1 MKTSIK
7 KYGWT
12 PDRPDQRD
20 HAFRLAEPIPLPPAV
35 DLRAGMPPVY
45 SQGELGS
52 CTANAIAA
60 AFDFERQRQG
70 KPFITPSRLFIYFN
84 EREME
89 GTVDSD
95 SGAMIRDGIKSVA
108 DDGVC
113 AETDWPYDI
122 AEYLFQPPVSCYGNA
137 LKNQALIYQRIA
149 PDLTSMLQ
157 CLASG
162 FPFVFGFSVY
172 ESFESGAV
180 AKTGIVPMPASS
192 EQQLGGHAVLAVGY
206 DRDQRAFLVRNSWGE
221 EWGIAGYFWL
231 PFDYVASPDL
241 ADDRWV
247 INLVE

>member
-1 MKTSIK
+1 MNKHSF
-7 KYGWT
+7 GWT
-12 PDRPDQRD
+12 PDRPDLRD
-20 HAFRLAEPIPLPPAV
+20 HAFRLAEPIPLPPAI

-45 SQGELGS
+45 NQGELGS

-60 AFDFERQRQG
+60 AFDFERNRQG

-122 AEYLFQPPVSCYGNA
+122 AEYLFQPPPTCYGNA

-149 PDLTSMLQ
+149 PDLTAMLQ
-157 CLASG
+157 CLAAG

-172 ESFESGAV
+172 ESFESDVV
-180 AKTGIVPMPASS
+180 AKTGIVPMPAGS
-192 EQQLGGHAVLAVGY
+192 ERQLGGHAVMAVGY
-206 DRDQRAFLVRNSWGE
+206 DREQRLFLVRNSWGA